1 MKEFNKGI
9 MSIYNLWLQNN
20 NLTDTEEN
28 RKEFIK
34 IIENHY
40 SK

>member
-9 MSIYNLWLQNN
+9 ISIYNLWLQNN
-20 NLTDTEEN
+20 NLTDTEDN

-34 IIENHY
+34 MIENHY

>member
-1 MKEFNKGI
+1 MKEFSKGI
-9 MSIYNLWLQNN
+9 MSIYNLWLQSN

-40 SK
+40 SR

>member
-9 MSIYNLWLQNN
+9 MSIYNSWLQNN
-20 NLTDTEEN
+20 NLTDTEDT

-40 SK
+40 SR

>member
-9 MSIYNLWLQNN
+9 MSIYNLWLQSN
-20 NLTDTEEN
+20 NLTDTEGN

>member
-20 NLTDTEEN
+20 NLTDIEDN
-28 RKEFIK
+28 RKEFLK
-34 IIENHY
+34 IIEEHY
-40 SK
+40 SR